1 MYLRT
6 ASDATPCSGG
16 KTIACNLDGGA
27 STQRPQSDIGTVP
40 PRLKGASIA
49 TDLSPSQ
56 ARPPTVHTCEMRVA
70 SWVQVADM
78 HVLLALAARSG
89 PVTPRQSKLTDVNKQ
104 RFRVSACQSQSTSAA
119 HTAHTA
125 HTAHADISPD
135 QLRAVSAPSLAP
147 GHFTILT
154 SLLSV
159 SVLDGITVSRDMD
172 IRPCPLRAA
181 VCGLQSAACDPQPAT
196 NDPRSA
202 TCTDK
207 KPVVRSHP
215 CPSRSRHPTHTHAPS
230 HRSIASCE
238 SFASIHSLVYFVL
251 LRCSLSFASL
261 VMLRCALPGSLC
273 FVRALLLLRFALRQ

>member
-1 MYLRT
+1 MQRWQT
-6 ASDATPCSGG
+6 AT
-16 KTIACNLDGGA
+16 CNLDGGA

-40 PRLKGASIA
+40 PRLEGASIA

-70 SWVQVADM
+70 SWVQDCGHA
-78 HVLLALAARSG
+78 HGIGGARGAVRPRHS
-89 PVTPRQSKLTDVNKQ
+89 PSVEVNPCQQTKVPRQCM
-104 RFRVSACQSQSTSAA
+104 SACQSQSSSAA

-125 HTAHADISPD
+125 HAAHTDISPD

-159 SVLDGITVSRDMD
+159 SVLDGMTVSRDMD

>member
-1 MYLRT
+1 MQRWQT
-6 ASDATPCSGG
+6 AT
-16 KTIACNLDGGA
+16 CNLDGGA

-40 PRLKGASIA
+40 PRLEGASIA

-56 ARPPTVHTCEMRVA
+56 ARSPAVHTCEMRVA
-70 SWVQVADM
+70 RRVQDCGHA
-78 HVLLALAARSG
+78 HGIGGARARSG
-89 PVTPRQSKLTDVNKQ
+89 PVTPRQSKSTDVNKQ
-104 RFRVSACQSQSTSAA
+104 RFRVSACQSQSTSA
-119 HTAHTA
+119 AHTA

-159 SVLDGITVSRDMD
+159 SVLDGMTVSRDMD